1 MQHFT
6 QNDEQQVILR
16 ELAHIK
22 SGNFLDIG
30 AHDGENLSNTRA
42 LALSGW
48 RGTLVEPNP
57 CLFLNLLARYR
68 GDDKFTLINAAM
80 SDKSGLATFSYDG
93 SEHQYS
99 SSLAENAS
107 ELFPATPYI
116 AKYKVNA
123 VCPKDLLGEVFD
135 FISIDTEGH
144 DLPILRAFRGM
155 LDKTT
160 LICIEFNH
168 TDDVGTNNILEEL
181 NGQGF
186 GEMHRTRENILAR
199 RTK

>member
-1 MQHFT
+1 MQHYT

-16 ELAHIK
+16 ELSHIK
-22 SGNFLDIG
+22 NGNFLDIG

-57 CLFLNLLARYR
+57 CLFLNLLGRYQQDNR
-68 GDDKFTLINAAM
+68 FTLINSAM
-80 SDKSGLATFSYDG
+80 SDKSGLANFSYDG
-93 SEHQYS
+93 SYHQYS
-99 SSLAENAS
+99 SSLAENAK
-107 ELFPATPYI
+107 ELFPDTPYI

-123 VCPKDLLGEVFD
+123 ISPTDLAGEVFD

-144 DLPILRAFRGM
+144 DLPILKAFRGM
-155 LDKTT
+155 LNQTT

-168 TDDVGTNNILEEL
+168 TDAAGTNHTLEEL

-186 GEMHRTRENILAR
+186 GEIHRTRENILAR